1 MWRTCSGVPLANAAS
16 TQLRSAE
23 VFRITRKRSALFE
36 FRCLDRYF
44 GFDRVDD
51 LFDVFGILL
60 RFLTFLLI

>member
-1 MWRTCSGVPLANAAS
+1 
-16 TQLRSAE
+16 
-23 VFRITRKRSALFE
+23 LFE